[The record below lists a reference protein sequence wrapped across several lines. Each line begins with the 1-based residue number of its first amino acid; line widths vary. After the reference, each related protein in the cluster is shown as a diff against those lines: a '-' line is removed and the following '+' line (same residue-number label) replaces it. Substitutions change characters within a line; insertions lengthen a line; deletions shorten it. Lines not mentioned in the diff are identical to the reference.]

1 MQGCDLNKCEVVEMV
16 KRHNMRPTY
25 TVRHRLSMV
34 EASNMDE
41 MVVVHALDWV
51 RTEEGMINFGEAP
64 KASFS
69 LPCRRSRSLARSRAK
84 SDVERDER

>member
-1 MQGCDLNKCEVVEMV
+1 MQGCYLNKCEVVDMV
-16 KRHNMRPTY
+16 KRHNMRATY

-34 EASNMDE
+34 EASNMDG

-51 RTEEGMINFGEAP
+51 HTEEGMINFGKAP
-64 KASFS
+64 KASVS
-69 LPCRRSRSLARSRAK
+69 QPCRRSRSLARSRAK

>member
-16 KRHNMRPTY
+16 KRHNMRATY

-34 EASNMDE
+34 EASNMDK

-51 RTEEGMINFGEAP
+51 HRRGHDKLWRGTKSISLSAMQEESVACEEQGE
-64 KASFS
+64 KR
-69 LPCRRSRSLARSRAK
+69 CGNG
-84 SDVERDER
+84 